1 MKKTK
6 AKAKATNISDNI
18 SFREATYSETAT
30 RLKIKNTPTD
40 AHLKAMQTV
49 ANEVFQP
56 LREWAGHPIKI
67 NSMYRSQELC
77 EAIPNS
83 SKTSQHTKGQA
94 IDLTT
99 LGEKSNRE
107 LFFYIKDNLNFDQLI
122 WEFGKDPNSE
132 DGSPRWIHVS
142 YVNKKANRNNVLVA
156 KYKGSKATYFKMA

>member
-1 MKKTK
+1 MKKT
-6 AKAKATNISDNI
+6 KAKATNISDNI
-18 SFREATYSETAT
+18 SFREATYSDTAT
-30 RLKIKNTPTD
+30 RLKIKNTPTEE
-40 AHLKAMQTV
+40 HLKAMKAV

-56 LREWAGHPIKI
+56 LREWAEHPIRI

-107 LFFYIKDNLNFDQLI
+107 LFYYIKDNLDFDQLI
-122 WEFGKDPNSE
+122 WEFGKSPESE

-142 YVNKKANRNNVLVA
+142 YVSKKANRKNVLVA
-156 KYKGSKATYFKMA
+156 KYKGSKATYYKMA